1 MANSYGDVTTSSTP
15 ASVYAGTTGGS
26 AGGPTTVVVKA
37 LAANSAAVYIGTDA
51 SVAAGT
57 GLQLNAGESISLD
70 CWGPDAV
77 WVVSAAA
84 QHVRYII
91 VHA

>member
-15 ASVYAGTTGGS
+15 AAIWANTGGS
-26 AGGPTTVVVKA
+26 AAAPTSIVVKA
-37 LAANSAAVYIGTDA
+37 LAANSAAVYIGTDV

-57 GLQLNAGESISLD
+57 GLQLNAGESVSFDLWGLD
-70 CWGPDAV
+70 AL

-91 VHA
+91 THG